1 MEDFIKSAD
10 QKYVKSETVK
20 LILMASWII
29 FTIIWAVFAILKIIQ
44 PILQ

>member
-1 MEDFIKSAD
+1 
-10 QKYVKSETVK
+10 
-20 LILMASWII
+20 MASWII